1 MLWRKIDFLC
11 LTHKRERKEA
21 KNDTSYAHQPATTTS
36 TTVVLRRVTS
46 AENEVISPP
55 YHTLFFFCQMWLLL
69 NSVDNVMPLTEN
81 CLCLFPSFSCL
92 KVLLLQRTRS
102 SCFLIVYTT
111 LWTSFEKLKRAIY
124 KTLFNS
130 NPYLSSSPPSFKSQK
145 TQIRKGELR
154 RMTFR
159 AQNELQFWQPR
170 VDMQFQSI
178 SPLLC

>member
-1 MLWRKIDFLC
+1 MTH
-11 LTHKRERKEA
+11 LTHTSHYYFYYGSSTESNICGKRG
-21 KNDTSYAHQPATTTS
+21 YF
-36 TTVVLRRVTS
+36 S
-46 AENEVISPP
+46 ALP
-55 YHTLFFFCQMWLLL
+55 HTLFFFCQMWLLL